1 MITNKTL
8 MIVSG
13 SAKTLVWFR
22 LELMEEFLKKS
33 FKVIAVA
40 PDDLLEDQRIIL
52 EKLGVEFLDLSLNR
66 KSLNILD
73 LMKSVIHLRKKFKKY
88 SPSIVITYTFKASI
102 ATAFASLLIK
112 NINIFA
118 LVTGRGHIFDD
129 ASIKE
134 SIRMSFG
141 ILGLRLAFK
150 KMALVFFQNND
161 DRLLFLEKKIIMHG
175 QARITN
181 GSGVNLE
188 KFKES
193 SLPEGPVFM
202 TMARLIQ
209 SKGLIEFA
217 EASNIVKQTCKNA
230 RFLLCGYPDTHSDS
244 ISEDEIKN
252 KWKSEYGIEYLG
264 FSESPQEILKQCSVF
279 VLLSYKEG
287 TPRSVLEAMSMGRP
301 IITTDTVGCRETV
314 IENYNGHLV
323 PVKDSIAAAEAMLK
337 MVDDKKRAEMGQK
350 SRLFCEE
357 KFNVQSVNRRLIQ
370 EIFGVL
376 PFK

>member
-1 MITNKTL
+1 MIANKTL

-22 LELMEEFLKKS
+22 LELMEEFIKKS
-33 FKVIAVA
+33 FKIIAVA
-40 PDDLLEDQRIIL
+40 PDDLLEDQKFIL
-52 EKLGVEFLDLSLNR
+52 KKLGIEFVDLSLNR
-66 KSLNILD
+66 KSLNIID
-73 LMKSVIHLRKKFKKY
+73 LLKSIIHLRKKIKKY

-102 ATAFASLLIK
+102 ATAFAGLLIK

-118 LVTGRGHIFDD
+118 LVTGRGHIFDNN
-129 ASIKE
+129 SIKE
-134 SIRMSFG
+134 IIRMYFG

-150 KMALVFFQNND
+150 KMTLVFFQNND
-161 DRLLFLEKKIIMHG
+161 DKSLFLEQKIVAQG
-175 QARITN
+175 QARRTN

-188 KFKES
+188 KFKQS
-193 SLPEGPVFM
+193 PLPEGPVFM

-217 EASNIVKQTCKNA
+217 EASKIVKQTYKNA
-230 RFLLCGYPDTHSDS
+230 RFLLYGYPDTHSDS
-244 ISEDEIKN
+244 ISEDEIKH

-264 FSESPQEILKQCSVF
+264 FSKFPQETLKQCSVF

-287 TPRSVLEAMSMGRP
+287 TPRAVLEAMSMGRP

-314 IENYNGHLV
+314 KENYNGYLV
-323 PVKDSIAAAEAMLK
+323 PVKNSVAAAEAMLK
-337 MVDDKKRAEMGQK
+337 LVDIKKRSEMGQK

-357 KFNVQSVNRRLIQ
+357 KFNVRTVNKRLIQ
-370 EIFGVL
+370 EIFDVL